1 MSRTSERDNMKR
13 RSHTIWRALVETL
26 KRLKR
31 DKQGVGAV
39 EFAIIFPLLLA
50 LYITAFELTIGFSVY
65 KRATRAAGAVADLAS
80 QPQTVN
86 KAYLGSMRDVTAAIF
101 APYSTTGLKLKI
113 SGIEVD
119 ANKVAKIKW
128 SWDEGDKRPYAVNS
142 IVNIPDNLKQPGAF
156 LVHSELTKPH
166 TLLMFMSSLSSNL
179 TSITI
184 GRDYYFA
191 KREADAITCS
201 DC

>member
-1 MSRTSERDNMKR
+1 MTQSK
-13 RSHTIWRALVETL
+13 RALRALGQTF
-26 KRLKR
+26 KRLKQ

-65 KRATRAAGAVADLAS
+65 KRATRAAGAIADLAS

-86 KAYLGSMRDVTAAIF
+86 KAYLNTMEDVAAGIF
-101 APYSTTGLKLKI
+101 VPYATTGLTLKI
-113 SGIEVD
+113 SGIQVD
-119 ANKVAKIKW
+119 ANKIAKISW
-128 SWDEGDKRPYAVNS
+128 SWDQDDKRPYAVNS
-142 IVNIPDNLKQPGAF
+142 IVNIPDNLRQPNAF
-156 LVHSELTKPH
+156 LVHAELTIPH
-166 TLLMFMSSLSSNL
+166 TLLMFMSSVS
-179 TSITI
+179 TSIRPITI

-191 KREADAITCS
+191 KREADPITCG